1 MIQPTPLL
9 QHPIRRPARG
19 FLDRVYPLWTE
30 DEVLKHLHPIRNY
43 ARKAARSSFDGSG
56 IVAASIRIER
66 AGLPESYR
74 LPDTA
79 RQYAIFQNCEQLI
92 AILASRMGAPK
103 IAPVPPLWPLLALI
117 LFEWRGST
125 PASRVLTYAARM
137 GLSEEVQRGLVIVAY
152 LFPELESW
160 LGEVHLRIPLW
171 ERVLAIPL
179 AARKLVLLQ
188 KTT

>member
-9 QHPIRRPARG
+9 QHPIRRSARG

-30 DEVLKHLHPIRNY
+30 DEVLKHLHPIRNH
-43 ARKAARSSFDGSG
+43 ARKVPRSSFDGTG

-92 AILASRMGAPK
+92 AILASRMGDPK
-103 IAPVPPLWPLLALI
+103 IAPVPPLWPLLALM
-117 LFEWRGST
+117 LFEWHGST
-125 PASRVLTYAARM
+125 SAARVLTYAASM
-137 GLSEEVQRGLVIVAY
+137 GLREEVQRGLVIVAY

-160 LGEVHLRIPLW
+160 LGEVHLGLPLW